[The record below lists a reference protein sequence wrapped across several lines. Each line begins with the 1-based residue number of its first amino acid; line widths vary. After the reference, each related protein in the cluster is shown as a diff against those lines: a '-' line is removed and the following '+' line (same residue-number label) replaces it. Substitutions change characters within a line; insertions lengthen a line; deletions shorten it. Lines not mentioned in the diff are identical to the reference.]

1 MELNSSNAKI
11 FEEKVQLLSEEI
23 QRINSERE
31 VIRNDMITAE

>member
-1 MELNSSNAKI
+1 VELNSSNAKI